1 VRIVQRTITVDYDL
15 RVAAIMI
22 PNSDWRSFWATAHLD
37 LQDLLNSRIWKESIA
52 LQLTIQSPQALQTIN
67 AIGAQQA
74 MIDPDPKGQ
83 PPITLGT
90 LLPWVPDLLGSNW
103 EDPEAVLVVGS
114 AYAGFIREYNAAGAG
129 MRLADYLASVSHH
142 HSSFQTAFIQQ
153 VVRDFRTYYGFV
165 ERLGRALNG
174 DEANARDI
182 AVTEL
187 CKASFVMRVGNDG
200 PEQWAANA
208 GYTTTGRIV
217 RRDDSA
223 EPNGDRSASIFSDYA
238 ENTKAAGWLWDR
250 LTSGSARRT
259 LALGRVAE
267 HGLLRCFGFRQEVTD
282 IRCSKGPWT
291 RHRNPDTNTWARVR
305 NRAEP
310 KLNID
315 HWLQAGEWWTVSAMI
330 AGQPRDWHVLPIRHP
345 ARQTVDVTAVARLL
359 RRM

>member
-1 VRIVQRTITVDYDL
+1 
-15 RVAAIMI
+15 M
-22 PNSDWRSFWATAHLD
+22 P
-37 LQDLLNSRIWKESIA
+37 
-52 LQLTIQSPQALQTIN
+52 
-67 AIGAQQA
+67 
-74 MIDPDPKGQ
+74 
-83 PPITLGT
+83 
-90 LLPWVPDLLGSNW
+90 
-103 EDPEAVLVVGS
+103 
-114 AYAGFIREYNAAGAG
+114 
-129 MRLADYLASVSHH
+129 LADYLASVSHH

-153 VVRDFRTYYGFV
+153 VVRDFRTYYGLV

-174 DEANARDI
+174 DAANASDI

-250 LTSGSARRT
+250 LTSGSARRV

-330 AGQPRDWHVLPIRHP
+330 AGQPRDWHVLPIRPSVAPYVMLSGPVPTPLLTNIRSTHFQDRAETSIP
-345 ARQTVDVTAVARLL
+345 RTVLQARFHMIEINRHLSADCWAAFKGRAFVKTPPRFGI
-359 RRM
+359 